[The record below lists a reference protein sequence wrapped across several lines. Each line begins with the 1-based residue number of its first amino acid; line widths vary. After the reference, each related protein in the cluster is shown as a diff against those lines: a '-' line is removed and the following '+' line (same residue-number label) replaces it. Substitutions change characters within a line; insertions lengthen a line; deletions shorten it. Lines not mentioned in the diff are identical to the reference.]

1 MQEPPVVSRD
11 DSIAI
16 SQRHFVENLARV
28 PHQDPK
34 TEHPFAIN
42 MAKHLFQ
49 ICSKRSEALQCKQ
62 EVRTEIIRL
71 TMYNKALTIDKA
83 K

>member
-1 MQEPPVVSRD
+1 
-11 DSIAI
+11 
-16 SQRHFVENLARV
+16 
-28 PHQDPK
+28 
-34 TEHPFAIN
+34 